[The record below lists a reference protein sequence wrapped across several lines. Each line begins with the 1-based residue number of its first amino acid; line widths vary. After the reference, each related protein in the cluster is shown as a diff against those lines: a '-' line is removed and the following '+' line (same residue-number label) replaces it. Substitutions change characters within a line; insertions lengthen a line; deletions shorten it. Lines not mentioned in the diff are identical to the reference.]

1 MAGIAAASNAA
12 AITMRRPAGT
22 LELAE
27 FVADPADDLPP
38 WVDRDRIPEL
48 IVLGGVVLVVEHV
61 GGGNLEVPGI
71 ASVEH
76 SQVDFESVVEQV
88 VELLAGGRTV
98 ELPDL
103 AALLV
108 HDT

>member
-12 AITMRRPAGT
+12 ANTMTRQAGT
-22 LELAE
+22 LQLAE

-38 WVDRDRIPEL
+38 RIDGDRKPEL
-48 IVLGGVVLVVEHV
+48 IVLGRVVLVVEHV

-71 ASVEH
+71 AAVEH
-76 SQVDFESVVEQV
+76 SQVDFEGVVEQV
-88 VELLAGGRTV
+88 VEFQAGGRTV

-103 AALLV
+103 AAL
-108 HDT
+108 